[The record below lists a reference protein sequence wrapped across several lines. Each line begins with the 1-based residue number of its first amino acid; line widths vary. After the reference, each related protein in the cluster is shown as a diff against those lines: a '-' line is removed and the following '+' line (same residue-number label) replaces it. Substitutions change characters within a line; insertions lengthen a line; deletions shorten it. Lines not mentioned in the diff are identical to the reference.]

1 MINNN
6 IALENQNI
14 YSASLSQAVYVNSFK
29 ILLVSIKDNFFG
41 YGIGNYSQVFLKNV
55 ENTSKNL
62 TKDKDVNEIVPILNI
77 NDASNNFAKIIV
89 EFGIFSLVIFF
100 SILFFVLSNKIK
112 FEIKVFVTILIVTQI
127 F

>member
-77 NDASNNFAKIIV
+77 NDAF
-89 EFGIFSLVIFF
+89 
-100 SILFFVLSNKIK
+100 
-112 FEIKVFVTILIVTQI
+112 Q
-127 F
+127 